1 MDKRIY
7 NKSLNK
13 KLLIP
18 KLLTN
23 NDHLQYETPQS
34 ATKSNEDNIIDYK
47 NISLT
52 LTGIML

>member
-7 NKSLNK
+7 NKPLNK

-18 KLLTN
+18 KLPTN
-23 NDHLQYETPQS
+23 NDHSQYEMPQS
-34 ATKSNEDNIIDYK
+34 ATKSNEDNIIDYR

-52 LTGIML
+52 LTGML